1 MFRASRSLS
10 GALKLVLWNEAE
22 AEFQIM
28 DRFSLMQFFGLQPV
42 DSVPDAKTI
51 WDFNQLKI

>member
-22 AEFQIM
+22 FQIM
-28 DRFSLMQFFGLQPV
+28 DRFSFMHSFGLQPV